1 MPTAINAPT
10 IIRAVGNQPKVIEE
24 FHSLT
29 LVVLVG
35 LFVLPGVAR
44 ALDAAE
50 EQKVDALIQLV
61 SSMREEKFIRNGKE
75 YDTAKAVE
83 LIKYKYNKEK
93 PSLKNAT
100 EFIEKC
106 AAQSSTT
113 GMPYQIK
120 FSDGKVKT
128 SEEFL
133 KEKLGEI
140 ERNGKNP

>member
-1 MPTAINAPT
+1 MP
-10 IIRAVGNQPKVIEE
+10 
-24 FHSLT
+24 SLRSFT

-35 LFVLPGVAR
+35 LFILPGVAR
-44 ALDAAE
+44 AWDAAE

-61 SSMREEKFIRNGKE
+61 SSMREDKFIRNGKE

-93 PSLKNAT
+93 LSLTTAT

-106 AAQSSTT
+106 AAKSSTT

-120 FSDGKVKT
+120 FPDGTVKT

-133 KEKLGEI
+133 KEKLADI
-140 ERNGKNP
+140 EKNGTHP

>member
-1 MPTAINAPT
+1 M
-10 IIRAVGNQPKVIEE
+10 R
-24 FHSLT
+24 SLT
-29 LVVLVG
+29 TFKLFVLVG
-35 LFVLPGVAR
+35 LFVLPVIAR

-50 EQKVDALIQLV
+50 EQKIATLIRLV
-61 SSMREEKFIRNGKE
+61 SSLQREKFIRNGKE

-106 AAQSSTT
+106 AAKSNTT
-113 GMPYQIK
+113 GLPYQIK
-120 FSDGKVKT
+120 FQDGHVQN

-133 KEKLGEI
+133 KEKLAEI
-140 ERNGKNP
+140 ERNGTHP

>member
-1 MPTAINAPT
+1 MP
-10 IIRAVGNQPKVIEE
+10 
-24 FHSLT
+24 SLRSFT

-35 LFVLPGVAR
+35 LFILPGVAR

-61 SSMREEKFIRNGKE
+61 SSMREDKFIRNGKE

-93 PSLKNAT
+93 LSLTTAT

-106 AAQSSTT
+106 AAKSSTT

-120 FSDGKVKT
+120 FPDGTVKT

-133 KEKLGEI
+133 KEKLADI
-140 ERNGKNP
+140 EKNGTHP

>member
-1 MPTAINAPT
+1 MTLLSICKFF
-10 IIRAVGNQPKVIEE
+10 VVVV
-24 FHSLT
+24 SLF
-29 LVVLVG
+29 LVHG
-35 LFVLPGVAR
+35 LAL
-44 ALDAAE
+44 ALDTSE
-50 EQKVDALIQLV
+50 EQKIDALIALV
-61 SSMREEKFIRNGKE
+61 TNLKQEKFIRNGKE

-83 LIKYKYNKEK
+83 LITYKYKREK

-106 AAQSSTT
+106 AAKSSTT

-120 FSDGKVKT
+120 FPDGKVKT

-140 ERNGKNP
+140 ERTGKNP

>member
-1 MPTAINAPT
+1 MKSPT
-10 IIRAVGNQPKVIEE
+10 ILK
-24 FHSLT
+24 
-29 LVVLVG
+29 
-35 LFVLPGVAR
+35 LFVLLGFLVLPAIAR
-44 ALDAAE
+44 ALDSAE
-50 EQKVDALIQLV
+50 EQKIDALIHFV
-61 SSMREEKFIRNGKE
+61 GSMREEKFIRNGKE

-83 LIKYKYNKEK
+83 LIKYKYHKEK

-106 AAQSSTT
+106 AAKSGTT
-113 GMPYQIK
+113 GLPYQIK
-120 FSDGKVKT
+120 FPDGKVKT